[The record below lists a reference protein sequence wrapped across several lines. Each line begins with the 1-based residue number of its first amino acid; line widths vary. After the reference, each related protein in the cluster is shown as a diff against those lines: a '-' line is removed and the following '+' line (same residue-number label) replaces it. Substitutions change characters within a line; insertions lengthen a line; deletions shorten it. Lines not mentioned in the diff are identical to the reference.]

1 MKKHFKLI
9 LVFLIIIFIFLL
21 IFYINKIICFN
32 RIDLVNS
39 DGSNSNLEVNDNLN
53 QANFYSNN
61 ILINK
66 LNDNIIAYLS
76 IPKISLF
83 NVPIEY
89 GTNKN
94 VLSKAIG
101 LFENS
106 NIDGGNVCLAAHNRS
121 KTVSYFRNLWKLSTG
136 DEILL
141 KTKDKFTTYTV
152 MFKTEILSND
162 WTYLQ
167 NEKEDYITCITCI
180 DNKPNKRLCIRG
192 VKK

>member
-1 MKKHFKLI
+1 MKKHLKLI
-9 LVFLIIIFIFLL
+9 LFFIFSFVIVITLFL
-21 IFYINKIICFN
+21 CYINSFN
-32 RIDLVNS
+32 SFSTISLVT
-39 DGSNSNLEVNDNLN
+39 SNKSNLNLN
-53 QANFYSNN
+53 LNNNLNLANFYSSNFSS
-61 ILINK
+61 
-66 LNDNIIAYLS
+66 NDNIIAYLS

-94 VLSKAIG
+94 ILSKAIG

-136 DEILL
+136 DEIIL
-141 KTKDKFTTYTV
+141 KTKAKFTTYTV
-152 MFKTEILSND
+152 MFKTEVLSND

>member
-76 IPKISLF
+76 IPKINLF

-106 NIDGGNVCLAAHNRS
+106 NIEGGNICLAAHNRS
-121 KTVSYFRNLWKLSTG
+121 NTVSYFKDLWKLNIG

>member
-21 IFYINKIICFN
+21 IFYINKLICFN
-32 RIDLVNS
+32 RIDLVSS
-39 DGSNSNLEVNDNLN
+39 DGSKSNLEINDNLN

-66 LNDNIIAYLS
+66 SNDNIIAYLS

-106 NIDGGNVCLAAHNRS
+106 NIEGGNICLAAHNRS
-121 KTVSYFRNLWKLSTG
+121 NTVSYFKDLWKLNIG

>member
-1 MKKHFKLI
+1 MKKHLKLI
-9 LVFLIIIFIFLL
+9 LFFIFSFVIVITLFL
-21 IFYINKIICFN
+21 CYINSFN
-32 RIDLVNS
+32 SFSTISLVT
-39 DGSNSNLEVNDNLN
+39 SNKSNLNLN
-53 QANFYSNN
+53 LNNNLNLANFYSSNFSS
-61 ILINK
+61 
-66 LNDNIIAYLS
+66 NDNIIAYLS

-106 NIDGGNVCLAAHNRS
+106 NIDGGNGCLAAHNRS

-136 DEILL
+136 DEIIL
-141 KTKDKFTTYTV
+141 KTKAKFTTYTV
-152 MFKTEILSND
+152 MFKTEVLSND

>member
-1 MKKHFKLI
+1 MKKHLKLI
-9 LVFLIIIFIFLL
+9 LFFIFSFVIVITLFL
-21 IFYINKIICFN
+21 CYINSFN
-32 RIDLVNS
+32 SFSTISLVT
-39 DGSNSNLEVNDNLN
+39 SNKSNLNLN
-53 QANFYSNN
+53 LNNNLNLANFYSSNFSS
-61 ILINK
+61 
-66 LNDNIIAYLS
+66 NDNIIAYLS

-106 NIDGGNVCLAAHNRS
+106 NIEGGNICLAAHNRS
-121 KTVSYFRNLWKLSTG
+121 NTVSYFKDLLKLNIG

-141 KTKDKFTTYTV
+141 KTKANFSIYTV
-152 MFKTEILSND
+152 MFVTEILSND

-180 DNKPNKRLCIRG
+180 DNKPNKRLCVRAI
-192 VKK
+192 KK

>member
-1 MKKHFKLI
+1 MKKHLKLI
-9 LVFLIIIFIFLL
+9 LFFIFSFVIVITLFL
-21 IFYINKIICFN
+21 CYINSFN
-32 RIDLVNS
+32 SFSTISLVT
-39 DGSNSNLEVNDNLN
+39 SNKSNLNLN
-53 QANFYSNN
+53 LNNNLHLANFYSSNFSS
-61 ILINK
+61 
-66 LNDNIIAYLS
+66 NDNIIAYLS

-94 VLSKAIG
+94 ILSKAIG

-136 DEILL
+136 DEIIL
-141 KTKDKFTTYTV
+141 KTKAKFTTYTV
-152 MFKTEILSND
+152 MFKTEVLSND

>member
-1 MKKHFKLI
+1 MKKHLKLI
-9 LVFLIIIFIFLL
+9 LFFIFSFVIVITLFL
-21 IFYINKIICFN
+21 CYINSFN
-32 RIDLVNS
+32 SFSTISLVT
-39 DGSNSNLEVNDNLN
+39 SNKSNLNLN
-53 QANFYSNN
+53 LNNNLNLANFYSSNFSS
-61 ILINK
+61 
-66 LNDNIIAYLS
+66 NDNIIAYLS

-136 DEILL
+136 DEIIL
-141 KTKDKFTTYTV
+141 KTKAKFTTYTV
-152 MFKTEILSND
+152 MFKTEVLSND

-180 DNKPNKRLCIRG
+180 DNKPNKRLCVRAI
-192 VKK
+192 KK

>member
-1 MKKHFKLI
+1 MKKHLKLI
-9 LVFLIIIFIFLL
+9 LFFIFSFAIVITLFL
-21 IFYINKIICFN
+21 CYINSFN
-32 RIDLVNS
+32 SFSTISLVT
-39 DGSNSNLEVNDNLN
+39 SNKSNLNLN
-53 QANFYSNN
+53 LNNNLNLANFYSSNFSS
-61 ILINK
+61 
-66 LNDNIIAYLS
+66 NDNIIAYLS

-106 NIDGGNVCLAAHNRS
+106 NIEGGNICLAAHNRS

-136 DEILL
+136 DEIIL
-141 KTKDKFTTYTV
+141 KTKAKFTTYTV
-152 MFKTEILSND
+152 MFKTEVLSND

>member
-1 MKKHFKLI
+1 MKKHLKLI
-9 LVFLIIIFIFLL
+9 LFFIFSFAIVITLFL
-21 IFYINKIICFN
+21 CYINSFN
-32 RIDLVNS
+32 SFSTISLVT
-39 DGSNSNLEVNDNLN
+39 SNKSNLNLN
-53 QANFYSNN
+53 LNNNLNLANFYSSNFSS
-61 ILINK
+61 
-66 LNDNIIAYLS
+66 NDNIIAYLS

-136 DEILL
+136 DEIIL
-141 KTKDKFTTYTV
+141 KTKAKFTTYTV
-152 MFKTEILSND
+152 MFKTEVLSND

-180 DNKPNKRLCIRG
+180 DNKPNKRLCVRAI
-192 VKK
+192 KK

>member
-1 MKKHFKLI
+1 MKKHLKLI
-9 LVFLIIIFIFLL
+9 LFFIFSFAIVITLFL
-21 IFYINKIICFN
+21 CYINSFN
-32 RIDLVNS
+32 SFSTISLVT
-39 DGSNSNLEVNDNLN
+39 SNKSNLNLN
-53 QANFYSNN
+53 LNNNLNLANFYSSNFSS
-61 ILINK
+61 
-66 LNDNIIAYLS
+66 NDNIIAYLS

-136 DEILL
+136 DEIIL
-141 KTKDKFTTYTV
+141 KTKAKFTTYTV
-152 MFKTEILSND
+152 MFKTEVLSND

>member
-1 MKKHFKLI
+1 MKKHLKLI
-9 LVFLIIIFIFLL
+9 LFFIFSFVIVITLFL
-21 IFYINKIICFN
+21 CYINSFN
-32 RIDLVNS
+32 SFSTISLVT
-39 DGSNSNLEVNDNLN
+39 SNKSNLNLN
-53 QANFYSNN
+53 LNNNLNLANFYSSNFSS
-61 ILINK
+61 
-66 LNDNIIAYLS
+66 NDNIIAYLS

-121 KTVSYFRNLWKLSTG
+121 KTVSYFRNLWKLNIG

>member
-1 MKKHFKLI
+1 MKKHLKLI
-9 LVFLIIIFIFLL
+9 LFFIFSFVIVITLFL
-21 IFYINKIICFN
+21 CYINSFN
-32 RIDLVNS
+32 SFSTISLVT
-39 DGSNSNLEVNDNLN
+39 SNKSNLNLN
-53 QANFYSNN
+53 LNNNLNLANFYSSNFSS
-61 ILINK
+61 
-66 LNDNIIAYLS
+66 NDNIIAYLS

-136 DEILL
+136 DEIIL
-141 KTKDKFTTYTV
+141 KTKAKFTTYIV
-152 MFKTEILSND
+152 MFKTEVLSND

>member
-1 MKKHFKLI
+1 MKKHLKLI
-9 LVFLIIIFIFLL
+9 LFFIFSFVIVITLFL
-21 IFYINKIICFN
+21 CYINSFN
-32 RIDLVNS
+32 SFSTISLVT
-39 DGSNSNLEVNDNLN
+39 SNKSNLNLN
-53 QANFYSNN
+53 LNKNLNLANFYSSNFW
-61 ILINK
+61 
-66 LNDNIIAYLS
+66 LNDNIIAYVS

-136 DEILL
+136 DEIIL
-141 KTKDKFTTYTV
+141 KTKAKFTTYTV
-152 MFKTEILSND
+152 MFKTEVLSND

>member
-1 MKKHFKLI
+1 MKKHLKLI
-9 LVFLIIIFIFLL
+9 LFFIFSFVIVITLFL
-21 IFYINKIICFN
+21 CYINSFN
-32 RIDLVNS
+32 SFSTISLVT
-39 DGSNSNLEVNDNLN
+39 SNKSNLNLN
-53 QANFYSNN
+53 LNNNLNLANFYSSNFSS
-61 ILINK
+61 
-66 LNDNIIAYLS
+66 NDNIIAYLS

-94 VLSKAIG
+94 LLSKAIG

-136 DEILL
+136 DEIIL
-141 KTKDKFTTYTV
+141 KTKAKFTTYTV
-152 MFKTEILSND
+152 MFKTEVLSND

>member
-1 MKKHFKLI
+1 MKKHLKLI
-9 LVFLIIIFIFLL
+9 LFFIFSFVIVITLFL
-21 IFYINKIICFN
+21 CYINSFN
-32 RIDLVNS
+32 SFSTISLVT
-39 DGSNSNLEVNDNLN
+39 SNKSNLNLN
-53 QANFYSNN
+53 LNNNLNLANFYSSNFSS
-61 ILINK
+61 
-66 LNDNIIAYLS
+66 NDNIIAYLS

-106 NIDGGNVCLAAHNRS
+106 NIEGGNICLAAHNRS
-121 KTVSYFRNLWKLSTG
+121 KTVSYFKNLWKLNTG
-136 DEILL
+136 DEIIL
-141 KTKDKFTTYTV
+141 KTKGDFSIYTV
-152 MFKTEILSND
+152 MFVTEILSND

-180 DNKPNKRLCIRG
+180 DNKPNKRLCVRAI
-192 VKK
+192 KK

>member
-1 MKKHFKLI
+1 MKKHLKLI
-9 LVFLIIIFIFLL
+9 LFFIFSFVIVITLFL
-21 IFYINKIICFN
+21 CYINSFN
-32 RIDLVNS
+32 SFSTISLVNS
-39 DGSNSNLEVNDNLN
+39 NKSNLNLN
-53 QANFYSNN
+53 LNNNLNLANFYSSNFSS
-61 ILINK
+61 
-66 LNDNIIAYLS
+66 NDNIIAYLS

-136 DEILL
+136 DEIIL
-141 KTKDKFTTYTV
+141 KTKAKFTTYTV
-152 MFKTEILSND
+152 MFKTEVLSND

>member
-21 IFYINKIICFN
+21 IFYINKLICFN
-32 RIDLVNS
+32 RIDLVSS
-39 DGSNSNLEVNDNLN
+39 DGSKSNLEINDNLN

-76 IPKISLF
+76 IPKINLF
-83 NVPIEY
+83 NVPIEH
-89 GTNKN
+89 GTNEN

-136 DEILL
+136 DEIIL
-141 KTKDKFTTYTV
+141 KTKANFSIYTV
-152 MFKTEILSND
+152 MFVTEILSND

>member
-1 MKKHFKLI
+1 MKKHLKLI
-9 LVFLIIIFIFLL
+9 LFFIFSFAIVITLFL
-21 IFYINKIICFN
+21 CYINSFN
-32 RIDLVNS
+32 SFSTISLVT
-39 DGSNSNLEVNDNLN
+39 SNKSNLNLN
-53 QANFYSNN
+53 LNNNLNLANFYSSNFSS
-61 ILINK
+61 
-66 LNDNIIAYLS
+66 NDNIIAYLS

-94 VLSKAIG
+94 ILSKAIG

-106 NIDGGNVCLAAHNRS
+106 NIEGGNICLAAHNRS
-121 KTVSYFRNLWKLSTG
+121 NTVSYFKDLWKLNIG

-152 MFKTEILSND
+152 MFKTEVLSND

>member
-1 MKKHFKLI
+1 MKKHLKLI
-9 LVFLIIIFIFLL
+9 LFFIFSFAIVITLFL
-21 IFYINKIICFN
+21 CYINSFN
-32 RIDLVNS
+32 SFSTISLVT
-39 DGSNSNLEVNDNLN
+39 SNKSNLNLN
-53 QANFYSNN
+53 LNNNLNLANFYSSNFSS
-61 ILINK
+61 
-66 LNDNIIAYLS
+66 NDNIIAYLS

-136 DEILL
+136 DEIIL

-152 MFKTEILSND
+152 MFKTEVLSND